1 VTALGRS
8 PSSHGPES
16 RIRALAEAEC
26 RLARDPGRERARL
39 SYAGVTVNPEAGRSA
54 PLSRLEWSTARARAA
69 KSGRL
74 FSRTSGSNA
83 SRRLTNWGL
92 GIGRVTFT
100 RTTWDDRFY
109 RCDFNAAK
117 YNYFTRNINDLS
129 NSAARDT
136 EIRTFSSISGILATS
151 ARSVISSA
159 ASCAFST
166 SDNRRL

>member
-1 VTALGRS
+1 MPACARPWPRACALIVCWRATNA
-8 PSSHGPES
+8 
-16 RIRALAEAEC
+16 RIE
-26 RLARDPGRERARL
+26 
-39 SYAGVTVNPEAGRSA
+39 VTVNREAGRSA
-54 PLSRLEWSTARARAA
+54 PLSPLEWSTARARAA

-74 FSRTSGSNA
+74 FSRTSRSNA

-92 GIGRVTFT
+92 GGVTST
-100 RTTWDDRFY
+100 RTTWDDRCY

-166 SDNRRL
+166 SDDRRL